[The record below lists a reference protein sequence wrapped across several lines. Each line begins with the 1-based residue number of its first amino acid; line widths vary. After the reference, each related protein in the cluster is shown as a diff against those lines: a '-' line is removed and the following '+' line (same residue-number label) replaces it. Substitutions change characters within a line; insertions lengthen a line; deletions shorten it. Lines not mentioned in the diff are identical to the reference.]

1 MKTKKIY
8 ETPDMVEVNLE
19 PVTLLAGSDT
29 DFGAGGTVNG
39 DENGNDQGSEWTP

>member
-1 MKTKKIY
+1 MTTKKIY